1 MRVTQNMIY
10 QSILGGILNNQERLL
25 EYQTQVSTGKQVLKA
40 SDGPLDMGR
49 ILSYR
54 EVISRTEQYPRNIVR
69 ADSWLSTTESV
80 LQEASNLLQGAKTL
94 AVQQANGTQ
103 SAESRQAAVTEIEGV
118 IESLIRLGNTRVGN
132 SYIFG
137 GTRTAYAPFNA
148 DGTYNGNGKS
158 IQAEINDGVFQ
169 AYNLPGS
176 DFLVADLNPVIAEP
190 HNNTGKLA
198 YAYSGM
204 ATGQQAQLNN
214 WVLSNPAD
222 NSTYDITITLDDGV
236 DHTVSYTTSAS
247 ATQDE
252 LGRGLVRAV
261 RHDLDLNDAV
271 DATYEDGVF
280 SLTAKASDE
289 TGNSYKM
296 RTVTTPFSTSHSRFS
311 GAVAEVDSGFV
322 FDDTNDSLVFV
333 ETGYAAV
340 NTVSAALGDTT
351 YSINFQFGNTEE
363 TITVNYG
370 VPPTQDALGAD
381 LADAVNGNTVL
392 SQWLTARYDATTDEL
407 TVAAKAGVPGSDTFT
422 ATETAGTAFDQTQ
435 VESTFNRK
443 DFTVTADLLADSDAV
458 RGVVY
463 DGKEVARFVA
473 QAMEA
478 KSAASGFSFEYS
490 VEYDFIDDQETL
502 NRFTITNNQSNNSD
516 MQLLWTASEIRETLA
531 FANRDPNPLNAGDV
545 VTSEEEV
552 EFTILSGVN
561 DRFRINVDG
570 GGVTEIT
577 LAAGAYTAEELAD
590 HMQSRINAAT
600 NAVKV
605 DYSESRGGQF
615 AITSQSSGMTSTIRL
630 MAGEGPE
637 RQSDFL
643 RTIGFSTEAGIT
655 IAGSGPGSL
664 DSTTLLNL
672 DSILNPSNHQIDLTL
687 QAGGTWAIADNG
699 GFPSLSVTSSNA
711 SSIELDFDGDL
722 VGDLHLDVSGWAA
735 GQTLSLD
742 LAREYRE
749 NSYYDDGTDSVF
761 VKDLNGGAGIR
772 MEAPPQY
779 VVDAFNNSISYN
791 SDLGGGVLA
800 IPSGTYTGEELA
812 AVIEQEFNNATASMD
827 FSVNYSDGRF
837 SIAKRGGSLDLDWAD
852 PASTAL
858 GLLGF
863 RPYATSGA
871 LSYTSDYAVQT
882 YHVSAMDRAGNLARI
897 DMAPFEVIGGGANRN
912 NIIRFNDG
920 GVAQVEI
927 PPGFYD
933 GAQLAQAIESRME
946 AESLAS
952 GGGHDYTVEFRD
964 GTFTFI
970 NEDGAPPVTLDWT
983 VAGNASDLL
992 GFVNGS
998 TLVGEVS
1005 YTSQFVIPDLTVHDF
1020 VERMNAGF
1028 ASAGVNITVLMNGEG
1043 NGLELIDTNDPRDR
1057 VTNMRVFMSDTA
1069 RDLGIY
1075 KEDRLITIDDNIN
1088 TVYFSIPS
1096 AASGTTYQATLTPGT
1111 YNGNQMAKAL
1121 KNVLEQALDITDPT
1135 NETTATFQVDYS
1147 PDRGVFA
1154 ITPSTEMEIHWVT
1167 SPLPA
1172 GAGSSAAS
1180 VLGITTDWV
1189 FSGAGPFSP
1198 QYSDETAGAEGMPSS
1213 ITGTDL
1219 NPLLKAYTGVG
1230 DLYGG
1235 AGVDPGK
1242 IEIVNGSKRVEV
1254 DLEGVRNM
1262 RELMARI
1269 NSADVE
1275 VRSKFNKNSTAL
1287 KLESLIDGA
1296 VPVVL
1301 SVDDDTAQLLG
1312 LSAGR
1317 DILDT
1322 LYDFKQALMNNDSE
1336 SLENVA
1342 ANLQAG
1348 MDRFSEHLVES
1359 GARLQ
1364 IVDQTQQYIEQYSL
1378 ELKGLLSEAE
1388 DVDIT
1393 EAITRLLNQEQ
1404 AVQAT
1409 LQSAS
1414 RLVSLSLLDFLD

>member
-1 MRVTQNMIY
+1 MRVTQNMLY

-25 EYQTQVSTGKQVLKA
+25 KYQTQVTTGKQVLKP

-69 ADSWLSTTESV
+69 AESWLSTTESV

-94 AVQQANGTQ
+94 ALQQANGTQ

-118 IESLIRLGNTRVGN
+118 IQSLIRLGNTRVGN

-137 GTRTAYAPFNA
+137 GTRTTYAPFGA

-158 IQAEINDGVFQ
+158 IQAEINDGVYQ

-176 DFLVADLNPVIAEP
+176 DFLVVDLNPIIAEP

-198 YAYSGM
+198 SAYSGM
-204 ATGQQAQLNN
+204 ATGGQAQLSN
-214 WVLSNPAD
+214 WVLSDPVD
-222 NSTYDITITLDDGV
+222 NTTYDITITLDEGV
-236 DHTVSYTTSAS
+236 SHTVSYTTSAS

-261 RHDLDLNDAV
+261 RHDLELNNAV
-271 DATYEDGVF
+271 DAIYEDGVF
-280 SLTAKASDE
+280 SLMAKAANE

-296 RTVTTPFSTSHSRFS
+296 RTVTSPFSTGHSRFS
-311 GAVAEVDSGFV
+311 GAIAEINSGFV

-340 NTVSAALGDTT
+340 NTVSALPVDTT
-351 YSINFQFGNTEE
+351 YSLGFQLGNTQQ
-363 TITVNYG
+363 TVTVSYG
-370 VPPTQDALGAD
+370 APPSQDALGGD
-381 LADAVNGNTVL
+381 LADAINGNTVL
-392 SQWLTARYDATTDEL
+392 SEWLTARYDATTKEL
-407 TVAAKAGVPGSDTFT
+407 TVAAKAGVSGSDTFT
-422 ATETAGTAFDQTQ
+422 VTETAGTAFDQTQ
-435 VESTFNRK
+435 VESTFSRK

-463 DGKEVARFVA
+463 DGKAVARFLA

-478 KSAASGFSFEYS
+478 KSAASGFSFDYS
-490 VEYDFIDDQETL
+490 VQYDFIDDQETL
-502 NRFTITNNQSNNSD
+502 KRFSIKNGQSNNAD

-531 FANRDPNPLNAGDV
+531 FANRDSNPLNAGGV
-545 VTSEEEV
+545 VTSEEAV
-552 EFTILSGVN
+552 AFTILSGVN

-570 GGVTEIT
+570 GGLTDIT

-590 HMQSRINAAT
+590 HMQARINAAT
-600 NAVKV
+600 KSVRV
-605 DYSESRGGQF
+605 DYSEAEGGRF
-615 AITSQSSGMTSTIRL
+615 AISSQSSGMTSTIRL
-630 MAGEGPE
+630 MAGEGSDRE
-637 RQSDFL
+637 SDFL
-643 RTIGFSTEAGIT
+643 RTIGFATESGIT
-655 IAGSGPGSL
+655 ATGSGPGSL
-664 DSTTLLNL
+664 DLVTLLNL
-672 DSILNPSNHQIDLTL
+672 ESILNPSNHQIDLTL
-687 QAGGTWAIADNG
+687 QAGENWAIDDNG

-722 VGDLHLDVSGWAA
+722 VADLHLDVSGWAP

-772 MEAPPQY
+772 MDDPPQY
-779 VVDAFNNSISYN
+779 QVDAFNNSIRFN
-791 SDLGGGVLA
+791 SDLGGGVLS
-800 IPSGTYTGEELA
+800 IPAGTYTGEELA
-812 AVIEQEFNNATASMD
+812 AAMEEEFNSVTASTD
-827 FSVNYSDGRF
+827 FSVAHSDGRF
-837 SIAKRGGSLDLDWAD
+837 SIAKNGGSLDLDWAD

-863 RPYATSGA
+863 GPDTRSGA

-882 YHVSAMDRAGNLARI
+882 YHVSAMDRAGNLARV
-897 DMAPFEVIGGGANRN
+897 DMAPFEVVGGGANQN

-933 GAQLAQAIESRME
+933 GAQLAQVIESRME

-952 GGGHDYTVEFRD
+952 GGGHDYTVEFRN
-964 GTFTFI
+964 GTFTLI

-1005 YTSQFVIPDLTVHDF
+1005 YTSRFVIPDLTVNDF
-1020 VERMNAGF
+1020 IERMNADF
-1028 ASAGVNITVLMNGEG
+1028 ASAGVNITVVMNGEG
-1043 NGLELIDTNDPRDR
+1043 NGLELIDTNDPKDR
-1057 VTNMRVFMSDTA
+1057 VTNMRIFGSDTA
-1069 RDLGIY
+1069 QDLGIY
-1075 KEDRLITIDDNIN
+1075 KEDRQITIDDSTKTI
-1088 TVYFSIPS
+1088 YFTIPPVGV
-1096 AASGTTYQATLTPGT
+1096 GTTYRATLNPGT

-1121 KNVLEQALDITDPT
+1121 KNALEQALDITDPM

-1167 SPLPA
+1167 SPLPS
-1172 GAGSSAAS
+1172 GDGSSAAS
-1180 VLGITTDWV
+1180 VLGVTSDWV

-1198 QYSDETAGAEGMPSS
+1198 QYSDESAGAEGVPSS
-1213 ITGTDL
+1213 IVGTDL
-1219 NPLLKAYTGVG
+1219 NPLLKGYTGIG
-1230 DLYGG
+1230 DLYSGT
-1235 AGVDPGK
+1235 GVDPGK
-1242 IEIVNGSKRVEV
+1242 IEIVNGSKRAEV
-1254 DLEGVRNM
+1254 NLEGVRNM

-1275 VRSKFNKNSTAL
+1275 VRSIFNKNSTAL
-1287 KLESLIDGA
+1287 KLESLVDGT

-1322 LYDFKQALMNNDSE
+1322 LYDFKLALMNNDSE

-1348 MDRFSEHLVES
+1348 MDRLLGYLVES
-1359 GARLQ
+1359 GARLRV
-1364 IVDQTQQYIEQYSL
+1364 VDQTQQYLEQYTL
-1378 ELKGLLSEAE
+1378 EIKGLLSEAE
-1388 DVDIT
+1388 DIDIT
-1393 EAITRLLNQEQ
+1393 EAIMRLLNQEQ

-1414 RLVSLSLLDFLD
+1414 RLVSMSLLDFLS